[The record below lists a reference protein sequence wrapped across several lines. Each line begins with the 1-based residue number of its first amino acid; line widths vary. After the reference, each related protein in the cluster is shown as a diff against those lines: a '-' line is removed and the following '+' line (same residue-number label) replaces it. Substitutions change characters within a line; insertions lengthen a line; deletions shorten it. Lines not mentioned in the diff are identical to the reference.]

1 MIDMKTLTDQ
11 QKRQLSR
18 LLEMLETEKDPA
30 KPIRWDRKYDNYG
43 KYIVTL
49 GMFEFYCKKAEFLEL
64 GFENVEVEE
73 IRDITKEKDKNVGP
87 EDDPTEVHVIL
98 LSAEVIILEGIRL
111 TDVLEGVYF
120 LNAEPLNL
128 ADSDGSPCR
137 AVLIENAGF

>member
-73 IRDITKEKDKNVGP
+73 IRDITKEKDKNEGTV
-87 EDDPTEVHVIL
+87 
-98 LSAEVIILEGIRL
+98 AEVTIDKSPKYSKGEWISQ
-111 TDVLEGVYF
+111 
-120 LNAEPLNL
+120 NAEVKIVYH
-128 ADSDGSPCR
+128 SKK
-137 AVLIENAGF
+137 